1 MKSKDDARI
10 LVVDDE
16 VTARVSLAEILKLE
30 GYEVLLA
37 ESGEKALEIMADEP
51 PFDLMVL
58 DLKMPGMDGLQLTEK
73 VQKRSPDT
81 VIILLTAFGTLETA
95 IQAIRR
101 GAHDYLLK
109 PCPVQQV
116 LESVREGLSKHWE
129 DQHRR
134 DLVGQLEQ
142 TLSQLVAVEGGE
154 EEAVLST
161 APSEEILRVQEV
173 ELNRS
178 RHTVHVDDEPVDL
191 TPTEFKLL
199 ACLMERPDHIWSPQ
213 DLVRN
218 AQGYESDAWG
228 ARAIIRVHIRRLR
241 QKLEPTPS
249 DPRYI
254 VNIRGVGYT
263 FPSEPESEEAASKDE
278 E

>member
-1 MKSKDDARI
+1 MKSKEDARI

-16 VTARVSLAEILKLE
+16 VTARVSLAEILRLE

-37 ESGEKALEIMADEP
+37 ESGEQALEIMEEEP

-81 VIILLTAFGTLETA
+81 ILILLTAFGTLETA

-116 LESVREGLSKHWE
+116 LESVREGLKKRWE

-134 DLVGQLEQ
+134 GLVGQLEE

-154 EEAVLST
+154 QEVVLST
-161 APSEEILRVQEV
+161 APAEEILRVQAV

-249 DPRYI
+249 DPKYI
-254 VNIRGVGYT
+254 VNVRGVGYT
-263 FPSEPESEEAASKDE
+263 FPSEPETEEPPSDDE
-278 E
+278 